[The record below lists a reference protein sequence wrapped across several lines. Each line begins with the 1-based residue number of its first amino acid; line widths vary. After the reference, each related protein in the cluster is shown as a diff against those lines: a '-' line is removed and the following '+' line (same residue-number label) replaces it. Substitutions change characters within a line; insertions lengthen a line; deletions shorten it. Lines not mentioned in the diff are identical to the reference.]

1 MMPRHPSVPNLIST
15 VNAIG
20 PHPATNPS
28 RDGSAGFCRPL
39 AEVRLG
45 LEPGGGEVVLEHLP
59 DHFRKG
65 DGRPPAQRG
74 TSLAGVAPQVRDVRR
89 TEVRL
94 VHLDMVLPV
103 EADKPEGELRQLP
116 NGPLDAGG

>member
-1 MMPRHPSVPNLIST
+1 MPRHPSVPNLMST
-15 VNAIG
+15 AIAIG
-20 PHPATNPS
+20 SPSPTNPS
-28 RDGSAGFCRPL
+28 RDRSAGFCRTL

-59 DHFRKG
+59 DHLREG
-65 DGRPPAQRG
+65 DGRPPAQPG
-74 TSLAGVAPQVRDVRR
+74 ACLAGVAAQVRDVRR

-103 EADKPEGELRQLP
+103 EADQPEGEVRQLP
-116 NGPLDAGG
+116 N